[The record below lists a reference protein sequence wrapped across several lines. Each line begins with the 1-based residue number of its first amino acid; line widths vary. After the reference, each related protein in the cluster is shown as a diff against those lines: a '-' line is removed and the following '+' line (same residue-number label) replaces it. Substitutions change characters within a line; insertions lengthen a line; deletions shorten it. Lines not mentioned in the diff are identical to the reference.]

1 MDELELLAQLG
12 LLSPEQRQQTEQQAR
27 TQGLLSLGNAL
38 MQAGRGGGQR
48 VSTLQGLGM
57 AAPAYM
63 QGQQQVFDQ
72 TLQGI
77 LRRTQLQDLLAKQK
91 EQQAAKQRQ
100 MSIQQAMQ
108 LPMDQR
114 IPELQN
120 LGAYDVIKNMAES
133 QTAARRAGLFRQPGM
148 EMENP
153 FEPFS
158 LAASPGVKQLAEQY
172 KRSFSQ
178 GVLTEEQ
185 ANQRILDLQ
194 RMEDAFIARTESA
207 QDRKD
212 REERDRRD
220 REERDRLAKMER
232 EQRDAIA
239 RSERQQREDIAKQE
253 REAKKAEG
261 TSSQQAAATFAS
273 RMAETQN
280 ILNQFEEAGLGLPSA
295 LTSVASAVPFV
306 GGFAERVAMSPD
318 QQRYR
323 QAAMNWIRANLRKE
337 SGAAIGVDEMEQ
349 EYRTYFPVVGDSDE
363 VIAQKRRARELTT
376 DAMIRSAGPV
386 YAEPVTAP
394 VVFSGTPRNQQA
406 PANRVI
412 ANPLEQSNKPIV
424 RRIQ

>member
-1 MDELELLAQLG
+1 MNELDLLRQFGLLTPADEQRAREQSVYASLGGLAQ
-12 LLSPEQRQQTEQQAR
+12 
-27 TQGLLSLGNAL
+27 AL
-38 MQAGRGGGQR
+38 MAPRQRGQSALAQFGQAALQGYQAGEQ
-48 VSTLQGLGM
+48 S
-57 AAPAYM
+57 
-63 QGQQQVFDQ
+63 FDQ
-72 TLQGI
+72 TLQSI

-108 LPMDQR
+108 LPIDQR

-220 REERDRLAKMER
+220 REERDRLARMER

-280 ILNQFEEAGLGLPSA
+280 ILNQFEDAGLGLPSA

-349 EYRTYFPVVGDSDE
+349 EYRTYFPVVGEDTNATQSLRDFAKSQTCCAI
-363 VIAQKRRARELTT
+363 VPVKGPAINKLTS
-376 DAMIRSAGPV
+376 MVSA
-386 YAEPVTAP
+386 
-394 VVFSGTPRNQQA
+394 S
-406 PANRVI
+406 ANTSY
-412 ANPLEQSNKPIV
+412 PPD
-424 RRIQ
+424 